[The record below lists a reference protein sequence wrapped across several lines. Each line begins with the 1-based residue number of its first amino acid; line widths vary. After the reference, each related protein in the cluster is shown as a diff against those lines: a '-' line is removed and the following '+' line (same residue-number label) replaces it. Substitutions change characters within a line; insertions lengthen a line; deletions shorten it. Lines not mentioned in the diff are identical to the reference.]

1 MPIST
6 APSDGGHP
14 GQAYHCRC
22 FAEPIS
28 VNVPSDATLVDYV
41 PNEGGYPIQDLA
53 EHEDKGGHTISLHVG
68 KSEEF
73 LFRAVSVDQF
83 QSWFFSTFRKRHG
96 SFSSLQAA
104 QRLTNSSLSQNAQ
117 FVNAVTTGRRTEA
130 FIIRA
135 FASVTGIEAFRT
147 GPRESAPIV
156 IRQTFG
162 VGTLIEYAPDMPWF
176 HHHDFIS
183 KERLT

>member
-1 MPIST
+1 MPISN

-28 VNVPSDATLVDYV
+28 VTVSSDANLVDYV
-41 PNEGGYPIQDLA
+41 PNEGCYPIQDLA
-53 EHEDKGGHTISLHVG
+53 EHQDKGGHTISLHVG

-104 QRLTNSSLSQNAQ
+104 QRLTNSNLSQNAQ
-117 FVNAVTTGRRTEA
+117 IANDLATGRRTEA
-130 FIIRA
+130 FIISA
-135 FASVTGIEAFRT
+135 FASVTG
-147 GPRESAPIV
+147 V
-156 IRQTFG
+156 
-162 VGTLIEYAPDMPWF
+162 
-176 HHHDFIS
+176 
-183 KERLT
+183 